1 MLVSENIVKMATKN
15 SSGNSSGSNSSSGGI
30 SDDMRKLLAHQL
42 EIKSW
47 LLEVLINTVLL
58 FICII
63 TYYYYIG

>member
-1 MLVSENIVKMATKN
+1 MATKN
-15 SSGNSSGSNSSSGGI
+15 SSGNNSSSNNSGGNSSGGI

-47 LLEVLINTVLL
+47 LLEVLILVSL

-63 TYYYYIG
+63 TITTI

>member
-1 MLVSENIVKMATKN
+1 MATKN

-47 LLEVLINTVLL
+47 LLEVLINT
-58 FICII
+58 II
-63 TYYYYIG
+63 IYLYYYLLLLYRLIKEYMS